1 MSHYE
6 EELNISRNLALA
18 AGHIIMYHYR
28 GKAHVN
34 RRLKTFRQGK
44 EEISHE
50 PVTLADK
57 DSNAF
62 ITKEL
67 TRIFPHDGIIS
78 EESAENIDHLQQQ
91 MDRQRYWCVD
101 PLDGTQDFLEKD
113 ILDFCVMIALIDG
126 DMPVLGVTNIPGKE
140 EEYYATLGQGAYLA
154 RGKDV
159 RRLKVSRIGSF
170 ARARLLASRTHFSED
185 LLKIARAAGIPA
197 GNIMRI
203 GSVGVKV
210 GMLSTGSADLYLH
223 PKPGIKLWDVAA
235 PEAILR
241 ESGGRISDSLGRPIT
256 YRRSLKRIHDLFIPE
271 GIVASNGRLHEKIVG
286 LINDMIQIGEIS
298 LPS

>member
-6 EELNISRNLALA
+6 EELAVARNLALA

-34 RRLKTFRQGK
+34 ECLKTLRQGN
-44 EEISHE
+44 EEIFQE

-67 TRIFPHDGIIS
+67 TRIFPDDGIIS

-101 PLDGTQDFLEKD
+101 PLDGTQDFLED
-113 ILDFCVMIALIDG
+113 NILDFCVMIALVDG

-140 EEYYATLGQGAYLA
+140 EEYYAAAGQGAYVA
-154 RGKDV
+154 RGSKV
-159 RRLKVSRIGSF
+159 RGLKVSRVESL
-170 ARARLLASRTHFSED
+170 ADARLIASRTHFPED
-185 LLKIARAAGIPA
+185 LRKIARAAGIPD

-210 GMLSTGSADLYLH
+210 GMLSAACADLYLH
-223 PKPGIKLWDVAA
+223 PRAGIKIWDVAA

-241 ESGGRISDSLGRPIT
+241 ESGGRISDSLGRPIV
-256 YRRSLKRIHDLFIPE
+256 YRRRLKRIHDLFIPE
-271 GIVASNGRLHEKIVG
+271 GIVASNGKLHEKIVG
-286 LINDMIQIGEIS
+286 LMNEMFQKGEIS
-298 LPS
+298 IRP